1 MSDDEL
7 MQVPEQ
13 EPEPVPEMTF
23 TQHLEE
29 LRDRLV
35 RCMVAVLI
43 CTAGCYAFAGELF
56 AKLMEPLIVVL
67 QPTGGSLIYT
77 GVTEAFFTEMKV
89 ALIAGLFVASPYVF
103 YQLWMFIAPGLYED
117 ERKYMIPIAII
128 SAICF
133 VSGALFG
140 YYIVFPF
147 GFDFFMGYAS
157 DFVKPMPS
165 LAEYFSFSV
174 SMLFAFGLV
183 FELPLFI
190 LFLARLGMVTHVS
203 LRKHQKYAVLGSFI
217 VAAVLTPGPD
227 AISQLLMAAPLCLLY
242 EVGIWVAYLFGKR
255 PKKEQTEAVQE
266 EESVES

>member
-43 CTAGCYAFAGELF
+43 CTAGCYAFAELF
-56 AKLMEPLIVVL
+56 AGVMEPLIVVL

-103 YQLWMFIAPGLYED
+103 YQLWMFIARGLYED

-133 VSGALFG
+133 VKWSP
-140 YYIVFPF
+140 V
-147 GFDFFMGYAS
+147 
-157 DFVKPMPS
+157 
-165 LAEYFSFSV
+165 
-174 SMLFAFGLV
+174 
-183 FELPLFI
+183 
-190 LFLARLGMVTHVS
+190 R
-203 LRKHQKYAVLGSFI
+203 
-217 VAAVLTPGPD
+217 
-227 AISQLLMAAPLCLLY
+227 LLY
-242 EVGIWVAYLFGKR
+242 CLSFWL
-255 PKKEQTEAVQE
+255 
-266 EESVES
+266 